1 MKKIVLIIL
10 TVFLNAVL
18 ISCTDNDE
26 IIKEDTKSTISKEL
40 QSSAEKENCCGE
52 DGEILPPPPPPPTTT
67 ENCCGEDGEILPP
80 PPPPT
85 GN

>member
-1 MKKIVLIIL
+1 MKKIVLIIV

-26 IIKEDTKSTISKEL
+26 IIKEDTKSTFTKEL
-40 QSSAEKENCCGE
+40 QSSVENENCCGE
-52 DGEILPPPPPPPTTT
+52 DGEILPPPPPPPST